1 MRFRIY
7 FLIIYVFS
15 LNVSSSAQS
24 ELPYKEIPSYPAN
37 YTQGTVM
44 SRMIDGLGYR
54 YYWATENLRTSDLDF
69 KPETLAR
76 STFETMEH
84 IYGLSFMIL
93 NASKNQVN
101 ERRDPV
107 QMTAKDLRLATLY
120 NLKSASEAMALVENL
135 DELTILFE
143 GSTGR
148 EALPFW
154 HVLNGPLADAIY
166 HTGQMVSFRRTSGNP
181 MNPKVNVF
189 MGKTDL

>member
-1 MRFRIY
+1 MRSRIY

-37 YTQGTVM
+37 YTQGTVI

-54 YYWATENLRTSDLDF
+54 YYWATENLRALDLDF
-69 KPETLAR
+69 KPDTLAR

-101 ERRDPV
+101 ERR
-107 QMTAKDLRLATLY
+107 
-120 NLKSASEAMALVENL
+120 NLFK
-135 DELTILFE
+135 
-143 GSTGR
+143 
-148 EALPFW
+148 
-154 HVLNGPLADAIY
+154 
-166 HTGQMVSFRRTSGNP
+166 
-181 MNPKVNVF
+181 
-189 MGKTDL
+189 

>member
-1 MRFRIY
+1 MWYRIY

-15 LNVSSSAQS
+15 LNVSSNAQS
-24 ELPYKEIPSYPAN
+24 KVPYKEIPSYPAN
-37 YTQGTVM
+37 YTQGKVI

-54 YYWATENLRTSDLDF
+54 FYWATENLRVLDLNF
-69 KPETLAR
+69 KPDTLAR

-101 ERRDPV
+101 ERRNPD
-107 QMTAKDLRLATLY
+107 QMTANELRSAILD
-120 NLKSASEAMALVENL
+120 NLKLASEAMALVEDL
-135 DELTILFE
+135 DELNILFQ

-148 EALPFW
+148 KALPFW

-166 HTGQMVSFRRTSGNP
+166 HTGQIVSFRRASGNP

-189 MGKTDL
+189 IGKTDL

>member
-1 MRFRIY
+1 MWYRIH

-15 LNVSSSAQS
+15 LNVSSNAQS
-24 ELPYKEIPSYPAN
+24 KVPYKEIPSYPAN
-37 YTQGTVM
+37 YTQGKVI

-54 YYWATENLRTSDLDF
+54 FYWATENLRVLDLNF

-76 STFETMEH
+76 STFETMDH

-101 ERRDPV
+101 ERRNPD
-107 QMTAKDLRLATLY
+107 QMTANELRSAILD
-120 NLKSASEAMALVENL
+120 NLKLASEAMALVEDL
-135 DELTILFE
+135 DELNILFQ

-148 EALPFW
+148 KALPFW

-166 HTGQMVSFRRTSGNP
+166 HTGQIVSFRRASGNP

-189 MGKTDL
+189 IGKTDL

>member
-1 MRFRIY
+1 MWYRIY
-7 FLIIYVFS
+7 FLLIYVFS

-84 IYGLSFMIL
+84 IYGLSCMIL

-101 ERRDPV
+101 ERRAPG

>member
-1 MRFRIY
+1 MRYRIY
-7 FLIIYVFS
+7 LLIIYVFS
-15 LNVSSSAQS
+15 LNVSSKAQS
-24 ELPYKEIPSYPAN
+24 KLPYKEIPSYPAN
-37 YTQGTVM
+37 YTQGKVI

-54 YYWATENLRTSDLDF
+54 FYWATENLRVLDLNF
-69 KPETLAR
+69 KPDTLAR

-101 ERRDPV
+101 ERRNPD
-107 QMTAKDLRLATLY
+107 QMTANELRSAILD
-120 NLKSASEAMALVENL
+120 NLKLASEAMALVEDL
-135 DELTILFE
+135 DELNILFQS
-143 GSTGR
+143 STGR
-148 EALPFW
+148 KALPFW

-166 HTGQMVSFRRTSGNP
+166 HTGQIVSFRRASGNP

>member
-1 MRFRIY
+1 MWYRICL
-7 FLIIYVFS
+7 LIIYVFS
-15 LNVSSSAQS
+15 LNVSSRAQT
-24 ELPYKEIPSYPAN
+24 ELPYKEIPSYPQN
-37 YTQGTVM
+37 YTQGTVI

-69 KPETLAR
+69 KPDTLAR

>member
-24 ELPYKEIPSYPAN
+24 ELPYKKIPSYPTN
-37 YTQGTVM
+37 YTQGTVI

-54 YYWATENLRTSDLDF
+54 YYWATENLRRSDFDF
-69 KPETLAR
+69 RPDTLAR

-84 IYGLSFMIL
+84 IYGLSFLIL
-93 NASKNQVN
+93 NASKNQIN
-101 ERRDPV
+101 ERRNSV
-107 QMTAKDLRLATLY
+107 GMTANELRSATLD
-120 NLKSASEAMALVENL
+120 NLKLASEEIVLVDSME
-135 DELTILFE
+135 ELNILFQS
-143 GSTGR
+143 STGR
-148 EALPFW
+148 KALPFW

-189 MGKTDL
+189 MGKTEL

>member
-1 MRFRIY
+1 MWSRIY
-7 FLIIYVFS
+7 FLLIYVFS

-37 YTQGTVM
+37 YTQSTVI

-54 YYWATENLRTSDLDF
+54 YYWATENLRALDLDF
-69 KPETLAR
+69 KPDTLAR

-101 ERRDPV
+101 HRRDPV
-107 QMTAKDLRLATLY
+107 QMTANDLRLATLY
-120 NLKSASEAMALVENL
+120 NLKSASAAMALVENL
-135 DELTILFE
+135 EELNILFE

-148 EALPFW
+148 KALPFW
-154 HVLNGPLADAIY
+154 YVLNGPLADAIY

>member
-24 ELPYKEIPSYPAN
+24 ELPYKKIPSYPAN
-37 YTQGTVM
+37 YTQGTVI

-54 YYWATENLRTSDLDF
+54 YYWATENLRRSDFDF
-69 KPETLAR
+69 RPDTLAR
-76 STFETMEH
+76 SIFETMEH

-101 ERRDPV
+101 ERRNLF
-107 QMTAKDLRLATLY
+107 QMTATELRSATLD
-120 NLKSASEAMALVENL
+120 NLKLASEEIVLVDSME
-135 DELTILFE
+135 ELNILFQS
-143 GSTGR
+143 STGR
-148 EALPFW
+148 KALPFW

-189 MGKTDL
+189 MGKTEL

>member
-1 MRFRIY
+1 MWYRIY
-7 FLIIYVFS
+7 FLIIYIFS
-15 LNVSSSAQS
+15 LNVSSNAQS
-24 ELPYKEIPSYPAN
+24 KVPYKEIPSYPAN
-37 YTQGTVM
+37 YTQGKVI

-54 YYWATENLRTSDLDF
+54 FYWATENLRVLDLNF
-69 KPETLAR
+69 KPDTLAR

-101 ERRDPV
+101 ERINPD
-107 QMTAKDLRLATLY
+107 QMTANDLRSAILD
-120 NLKSASEAMALVENL
+120 NLKLASEAMALVEDL
-135 DELTILFE
+135 DELNILFQ

-148 EALPFW
+148 KALPFW

-166 HTGQMVSFRRTSGNP
+166 HTGQIVSFRRASGNP

-189 MGKTDL
+189 IGKTDL

>member
-1 MRFRIY
+1 MWYRIY
-7 FLIIYVFS
+7 FLLIYVFS

-93 NASKNQVN
+93 NASKNQIN

-120 NLKSASEAMALVENL
+120 NLKSASEAIALVENL

>member
-1 MRFRIY
+1 
-7 FLIIYVFS
+7 V
-15 LNVSSSAQS
+15 
-24 ELPYKEIPSYPAN
+24 PYKEIPSYPAN
-37 YTQGTVM
+37 YTQGKVI

-54 YYWATENLRTSDLDF
+54 FYWATENLRVLDLNF
-69 KPETLAR
+69 KPDTLAR

-101 ERRDPV
+101 ERINPD
-107 QMTAKDLRLATLY
+107 QMTANELRSAILD
-120 NLKSASEAMALVENL
+120 NLKLASEAMALVEDL
-135 DELTILFE
+135 DELNILFQ

-148 EALPFW
+148 KALPFW

-166 HTGQMVSFRRTSGNP
+166 HTGQIVSFRRASGNP

-189 MGKTDL
+189 IGKTDL

>member
-24 ELPYKEIPSYPAN
+24 ELPYKKIPSYPAN
-37 YTQGTVM
+37 YTQGTVI

-54 YYWATENLRTSDLDF
+54 YYWATENLRRSDFDF
-69 KPETLAR
+69 RPDTLAR
-76 STFETMEH
+76 SIFETMEH

-101 ERRDPV
+101 ERRNLF
-107 QMTAKDLRLATLY
+107 QMTANELRSATLD
-120 NLKSASEAMALVENL
+120 NLKLASEEIVLVDSME
-135 DELTILFE
+135 ELNILFQS
-143 GSTGR
+143 STGR
-148 EALPFW
+148 KALPFW

>member
-1 MRFRIY
+1 MWYRIY
-7 FLIIYVFS
+7 FLLIYVFS

-107 QMTAKDLRLATLY
+107 QMTAKDLRLVTLY
-120 NLKSASEAMALVENL
+120 NLKSASEAIALVENL

>member
-1 MRFRIY
+1 MWYRIY
-7 FLIIYVFS
+7 FLLIYVFS

-69 KPETLAR
+69 NPDTLAR

>member
-1 MRFRIY
+1 MWSRIY
-7 FLIIYVFS
+7 FLLIYVFS

-37 YTQGTVM
+37 YTQSTVI

-54 YYWATENLRTSDLDF
+54 YYWATENLRALDLDF
-69 KPETLAR
+69 KPDTLAR

-101 ERRDPV
+101 HRRDPV
-107 QMTAKDLRLATLY
+107 QMNAKDLRLATLY
-120 NLKSASEAMALVENL
+120 NLKSASAAMALVENL
-135 DELTILFE
+135 EELNILFE

-148 EALPFW
+148 KALPFW

-189 MGKTDL
+189 MGKTEL

>member
-1 MRFRIY
+1 MWYRIY
-7 FLIIYVFS
+7 FLLIYVFS

-101 ERRDPV
+101 ERRNLF
-107 QMTAKDLRLATLY
+107 QMTANELRSATLD
-120 NLKSASEAMALVENL
+120 NLKLASEEIVLVDSME
-135 DELTILFE
+135 ELNILFQS
-143 GSTGR
+143 STGR
-148 EALPFW
+148 KALPFW

-189 MGKTDL
+189 MGKTEL

>member
-1 MRFRIY
+1 MRYRIY
-7 FLIIYVFS
+7 LLIIYVFS
-15 LNVSSSAQS
+15 LNVSSKAQS
-24 ELPYKEIPSYPAN
+24 KLPYKEIPSYPAN
-37 YTQGTVM
+37 YTQGKVI

-54 YYWATENLRTSDLDF
+54 FYWATENLRVLDLNF

-76 STFETMEH
+76 STFETMDH

-101 ERRDPV
+101 ERINPD
-107 QMTAKDLRLATLY
+107 QMTANELRSAILD
-120 NLKSASEAMALVENL
+120 NLKLASEAMALVEDL
-135 DELTILFE
+135 DELNILFQ

-148 EALPFW
+148 KALPFW
-154 HVLNGPLADAIY
+154 YVLNGPLADAIY
-166 HTGQMVSFRRTSGNP
+166 HTGQIVSFRRASGNP

>member
-1 MRFRIY
+1 MWYRIY
-7 FLIIYVFS
+7 FLLIYVFS

-37 YTQGTVM
+37 YTQSTVI

-54 YYWATENLRTSDLDF
+54 YYWATENLRALDLDF
-69 KPETLAR
+69 KPDTLAR

>member
-1 MRFRIY
+1 MWYRIY
-7 FLIIYVFS
+7 FLLIYVFS

-148 EALPFW
+148 EA
-154 HVLNGPLADAIY
+154 
-166 HTGQMVSFRRTSGNP
+166 
-181 MNPKVNVF
+181 KC
-189 MGKTDL
+189 

>member
-1 MRFRIY
+1 MRYRIY
-7 FLIIYVFS
+7 LLIIYVFS
-15 LNVSSSAQS
+15 LNVSSKAQS
-24 ELPYKEIPSYPAN
+24 KLPYKEIPSYPAN
-37 YTQGTVM
+37 YTQGKVI

-54 YYWATENLRTSDLDF
+54 FYWATENLRVLDLNF

-76 STFETMEH
+76 STFETMDH

-101 ERRDPV
+101 ERRNPD
-107 QMTAKDLRLATLY
+107 QMTANELRSAILD
-120 NLKSASEAMALVENL
+120 NLKLASEAMALVEDL
-135 DELTILFE
+135 DELNILFQS
-143 GSTGR
+143 STGR
-148 EALPFW
+148 KALPFW

-166 HTGQMVSFRRTSGNP
+166 HTGQIVSFRRASGNP

>member
-1 MRFRIY
+1 MWYRIY

-15 LNVSSSAQS
+15 LNVSSNAQS
-24 ELPYKEIPSYPAN
+24 KVPYKEIPSYPAN
-37 YTQGTVM
+37 YTQGKVI

-54 YYWATENLRTSDLDF
+54 FYWATENLRVLDLNF
-69 KPETLAR
+69 KPDTLAR

-101 ERRDPV
+101 ERINPD
-107 QMTAKDLRLATLY
+107 QMTANDLRSAILD
-120 NLKSASEAMALVENL
+120 NLKLASEAMALVEDL
-135 DELTILFE
+135 DELNILFQ

-148 EALPFW
+148 KALPFW

-166 HTGQMVSFRRTSGNP
+166 HTGQIVSFRRASGNP

>member
-1 MRFRIY
+1 MWYRIY
-7 FLIIYVFS
+7 FLLIYVFS

-107 QMTAKDLRLATLY
+107 QMTANDLRLATLY

>member
-1 MRFRIY
+1 MWYRIY
-7 FLIIYVFS
+7 FLLIYVFS

-101 ERRDPV
+101 HRRDPV
-107 QMTAKDLRLATLY
+107 QMTANDLRLATLY
-120 NLKSASEAMALVENL
+120 NLKSASAAMALVENL
-135 DELTILFE
+135 EELNILFE

-148 EALPFW
+148 KALPFW
-154 HVLNGPLADAIY
+154 YVLNGPLADAIY

>member
-1 MRFRIY
+1 MWYRIY
-7 FLIIYVFS
+7 FLLIYVFS

-189 MGKTDL
+189 MGKTEL

>member
-1 MRFRIY
+1 MWSRIY
-7 FLIIYVFS
+7 FLLIYVFS

-24 ELPYKEIPSYPAN
+24 ELLYKEIPSYPAN
-37 YTQGTVM
+37 YTQSTVI

-54 YYWATENLRTSDLDF
+54 YYWATENLRALDLDF
-69 KPETLAR
+69 KPDTLAR

-101 ERRDPV
+101 HRRNPV

-120 NLKSASEAMALVENL
+120 NLKSASAAMALVENL
-135 DELTILFE
+135 EELNILFE

-148 EALPFW
+148 KALPFW
-154 HVLNGPLADAIY
+154 YVLNGPLADAIY

>member
-1 MRFRIY
+1 MWSRIY
-7 FLIIYVFS
+7 FLLIYVFS

-24 ELPYKEIPSYPAN
+24 ELLYKEIPSYPAN
-37 YTQGTVM
+37 YTQSTVI

-54 YYWATENLRTSDLDF
+54 YYWATENLRALDLDF
-69 KPETLAR
+69 KPDALAR

-101 ERRDPV
+101 HRRDPV
-107 QMTAKDLRLATLY
+107 QMTANDLRLATLY
-120 NLKSASEAMALVENL
+120 NLKSASAAMALVENL
-135 DELTILFE
+135 EELNILFE

-148 EALPFW
+148 KALPFW
-154 HVLNGPLADAIY
+154 YVLNGPLADAIY

>member
-1 MRFRIY
+1 MWSRIY
-7 FLIIYVFS
+7 FLLIYVFS

-24 ELPYKEIPSYPAN
+24 KLPYKEIPSYPEN
-37 YTQGTVM
+37 YSQSTVI

-54 YYWATENLRTSDLDF
+54 YYWATENLRALDLDF
-69 KPETLAR
+69 KPDTLAR

-101 ERRDPV
+101 HRRDPV

-120 NLKSASEAMALVENL
+120 NLKSASAAMALVENL
-135 DELTILFE
+135 EELNILFE

-148 EALPFW
+148 KALPFW

>member
-1 MRFRIY
+1 MWYRIY
-7 FLIIYVFS
+7 FLLIYVFS

-54 YYWATENLRTSDLDF
+54 YYWATENLRALDLDF
-69 KPETLAR
+69 KPDTLAR

>member
-1 MRFRIY
+1 MWSRIY
-7 FLIIYVFS
+7 FLLIYVFS

-37 YTQGTVM
+37 YTQSTVV

-54 YYWATENLRTSDLDF
+54 YYWATENLRALDLDF
-69 KPETLAR
+69 KPDTLAR

>member
-1 MRFRIY
+1 MWSRIY
-7 FLIIYVFS
+7 FLLIYVFS

-24 ELPYKEIPSYPAN
+24 ELLYKEIPSYPAN
-37 YTQGTVM
+37 YTQSTVI

-54 YYWATENLRTSDLDF
+54 YYWATENLRALDLDF
-69 KPETLAR
+69 KPDTLAR

-101 ERRDPV
+101 YRRDPV
-107 QMTAKDLRLATLY
+107 QMTANDLRLATLY
-120 NLKSASEAMALVENL
+120 NLKSASAAMALVENL
-135 DELTILFE
+135 EELNILFE

-148 EALPFW
+148 KALPFW
-154 HVLNGPLADAIY
+154 YVLNGPLADAIY